1 MSTVIRSGEQEQRQ
15 TPGAGALLQL
25 QSVGKQDTYL
35 YALKEEDTSSKQG
48 GNPFTK
54 TGFLA
59 SSRGAIE
66 HKEEVF
72 EPFYFGKTNT
82 ISVPRRGD
90 LLGDI
95 YLQIT
100 LPAVPGAGVDD
111 YWLQGIGYILLRRV
125 KLLLNETEIN
135 SDERLYYDIYDQMF
149 QTENIRLG
157 VQEMIGTDGQQR
169 RLTQAHSFLIPLKFF
184 CCKKRYGN
192 ARQTFMP
199 LLATPG
205 STIYI
210 DIEAESF
217 ENCITSYAG
226 NTPPE
231 TLTCSLVCEFV
242 FVDNPER
249 ESLINQPQLLMI
261 EKVQDAEGFSS
272 REIVSADGTSVI
284 YATDTVVIPLNEI
297 NFPVKCLLFVAYF
310 VDDVTQK
317 RYFQYADIIQS
328 ASVRFDGNDRTDQLQ
343 STYFQ
348 LLQPYLH
355 APRCNTNNI
364 YLYSFAL
371 DPGLLQPTGA
381 FTFAN
386 VRRPELYVKLAEA
399 RRDVVVKVFAL
410 GYTWIQFVNGRA
422 SPLFS

>member
-1 MSTVIRSGEQEQRQ
+1 MSTVIRAGEQEQRQ
-15 TPGAGALLQL
+15 APGAGALLQL
-25 QSVGKQDTYL
+25 ESVGKQDTFL
-35 YALKEEDTSSKQG
+35 YNLKPGSGAT
-48 GNPFTK
+48 GNPFTS
-54 TGFLA
+54 TGFLT

-125 KLLLNETEIN
+125 RLLLNETEIN
-135 SDERLYYDIYDQMF
+135 SDERLYYDIYDRMF

-169 RLTQAHSFLIPLKFF
+169 RLTEAHSFLIPLKFF

-242 FVDNPER
+242 FVDDPER
-249 ESLINQPQLLMI
+249 ESLINRPQLLMI

-272 REIVSADGTSVI
+272 REIVSQDGTSVI
-284 YATDTVVIPLNEI
+284 YATDTVVVPLNEI

-328 ASVRFDGNDRTDQLQ
+328 ASVRFDGNDRTDQLE
-343 STYFQ
+343 SSYFQ

-355 APRCNTNNI
+355 APRCDTNNI

-386 VRRPELYVKLAEA
+386 VRRPELYVKLTEA

-410 GYTWIQFVNGRA
+410 GYTWIQFLNGRA

>member
-1 MSTVIRSGEQEQRQ
+1 MSTVVQPGSQEQRQ
-15 TPGAGALLQL
+15 TPGSGALLQL
-25 QSVGKQDTYL
+25 QSLGKQDTYL
-35 YALKEEDTSSKQG
+35 YDLTREAR

-72 EPFYFGKTNT
+72 EPFYFGNTNT

-90 LLGDI
+90 LLGDM

-100 LPAVPGAGVDD
+100 LPAIPGAGIDD
-111 YWLQGIGYILLRRV
+111 YWLPGIGYILLRRV
-125 KLLLNETEIN
+125 RLLLNETEIN
-135 SDERLYYDIYDQMF
+135 SDERLYYDLYDRMF

-157 VQEMIGTDGQQR
+157 VQEMIGTDGLQR
-169 RLTQAHSFLIPLKFF
+169 RLTEPHSFLIPLKFF

-210 DIEAESF
+210 SIEAESF

-226 NTPPE
+226 NTPPAE
-231 TLTCSLVCEFV
+231 LTCSLVCEFV
-242 FVDNPER
+242 FVDDAER
-249 ESLINQPQLLMI
+249 ESLINRPQTLMI
-261 EKVQDAEGFSS
+261 EKVQDAEAFSS
-272 REIVSADGTSVI
+272 REIVSSDGTSIV
-284 YATDTVVIPLNEI
+284 YATDTVVVPLSEI
-297 NFPVKCLLFVAYF
+297 NYPVKALLFVAYF
-310 VDDVTQK
+310 TSDVAQR

-328 ASVRFDGNDRTDQLQ
+328 ASVRFDGNDRTDQLDA
-343 STYFQ
+343 SYFQ
-348 LLQPYLH
+348 LLQPYFH
-355 APRCNTNNI
+355 APRCDTNNI

-386 VRRPELYVKLAEA
+386 VRRPELFVKLKEP
-399 RRDVVVKVFAL
+399 RRDVIIKVFAM
-410 GYTWIQFVNGRA
+410 GYTWLQFLNGRA